1 MMDMY
6 NSVKEFFSY
15 ENIMQWMQSY
25 RTFGPLLAFFL
36 PFIEAFLPFLP
47 FSLFV
52 IVNVSAYGLFWGF
65 TISCSAAILGS
76 LCVFWIV
83 RKFGQTRFLHFLTNH
98 KHVRKVMDWIDEH
111 GFGPIFILLVMPFT
125 PSSAVNVVAGL
136 SEIRFFQFLMALI
149 GGKVIKVFAI
159 SYIGYD
165 LRDMIE
171 HPVKLLVLVII
182 VVILWFVGKRLERW
196 MSSKKTGGHNEHS

>member
-1 MMDMY
+1 MMDWY
-6 NSVKEFFSY
+6 NSMKEFFSY
-15 ENIMQWMQSY
+15 DNVMQWMNSY
-25 RTFGPLLAFFL
+25 RAFGPLLAFFL

-65 TISCSAAILGS
+65 LISCTAAILGS

-83 RKFGQTRFLHFLTNH
+83 RRFGQMRFLRFITHH
-98 KHVRKVMDWIDEH
+98 PHVRKVMNWIDEH

-125 PSSAVNVVAGL
+125 PSSAVNVVAAL

-165 LRDMIE
+165 LQDIMQ
-171 HPVKLLVLVII
+171 HPVKLLILIGIVI
-182 VVILWFVGKRLERW
+182 VLWFIGKRLERW
-196 MSSKKTGGHNEHS
+196 MGSKKKRSV